1 MFTSRRFIRKV
12 NSHLGETLDV
22 ERRIAEV
29 KRVCFWDMV
38 CMSLLCSAMSMAIG
52 YLLGVS
58 L

>member
-1 MFTSRRFIRKV
+1 MEVWAEID
-12 NSHLGETLDV
+12 EIDV